1 MKKHS
6 ASVNHHGSANYK
18 HNEIPLHT
26 PEWLKSQRQTI
37 ASVDQD
43 VKKNWN
49 PHTLLVGM

>member
-1 MKKHS
+1 MQIKITMSYHFT
-6 ASVNHHGSANYK
+6 
-18 HNEIPLHT
+18 HT

-49 PHTLLVGM
+49 PHTLLVGT